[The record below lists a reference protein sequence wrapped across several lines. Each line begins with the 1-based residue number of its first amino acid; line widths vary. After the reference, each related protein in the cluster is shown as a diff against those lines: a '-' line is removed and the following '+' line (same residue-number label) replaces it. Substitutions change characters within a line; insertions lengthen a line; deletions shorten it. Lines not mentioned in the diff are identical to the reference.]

1 MNSYYLLISYIHT
14 SCTYFGIFYYL
25 NRNLIFGNLRMNVT
39 LLLQQVGDIIDC
51 KLVKQVVVSSNLD
64 RDEAAAA
71 IFNARPLPI

>member
-1 MNSYYLLISYIHT
+1 
-14 SCTYFGIFYYL
+14 
-25 NRNLIFGNLRMNVT
+25 MNVT